1 MIAALRRDWALP
13 LAWITTAVFFVH
25 GADWIADPVTA
36 GAVAA
41 QFFVL
46 FAVILA
52 AAFALVRHAGHV
64 ADMLGEPLGT
74 LVLTLAMTGLEVLMI
89 SAVSASDAA
98 TPTMARDSMFAA
110 MMVLLNGMVGVAL
123 LTGGWYHRE
132 QGYNLQGA
140 RAFLAVILPMSL
152 IGLVLPD
159 LTRTTAAGTMSP
171 VQMWFVVVASIV
183 LYGIFLAIQNV
194 RHREFFVDA
203 EAGAGDDGGHGHST
217 DGRRSV
223 AFHSTLMVAYALPMV
238 LLAHDFADPMNHAI
252 DALGAPTALGGLLI
266 AILVLSPESLSA
278 TRAAAANQLQR
289 AVNVLLGSVLATISL
304 TIPSVLLIGWFTG
317 RTVVLGLDP
326 VDIFL
331 LLGSLA
337 LANLTFSGNRTHVL
351 HGAVHLLMF
360 AAYLALLFER

>member
-1 MIAALRRDWALP
+1 MIALLRLDWMLLVAWGVTLVF
-13 LAWITTAVFFVH
+13 LAAGKGWM
-25 GADWIADPVTA
+25 ADPVSGA
-36 GAVAA
+36 AVAL
-41 QFFVL
+41 QFGVL
-46 FAVILA
+46 FVVILA

-74 LVLTLAMTGLEVLMI
+74 LVLTLAITGLEVLMI
-89 SAVSASDAA
+89 SAVSASEAA

-110 MMVLLNGMVGVAL
+110 IMVLLNGMVGVSL
-123 LTGGWYHRE
+123 LIGGWRHGE

-140 RAFLAVILPMSL
+140 RAFLAVILPMAL

-171 VQMWFVVVASIV
+171 VQTWFVVCASVV

-194 RHREFFVDA
+194 RHREFFLDV
-203 EAGAGDDGGHGHST
+203 GDGGDAHGHST
-217 DGRRSV
+217 VGRRTV
-223 AFHSTLMVAYALPMV
+223 PFHAAMMLAYAVPMV
-238 LLAHDFADPMNHAI
+238 LLAHDFANPMNHAI
-252 DALGAPTALGGLLI
+252 EALGAPSALGGLLI

-278 TRAAAANQLQR
+278 SRAAAQNQLQR

-304 TIPSVLLIGWFTG
+304 TIPAVLLIGWFTG
-317 RTVVLGLDP
+317 RTVVLGLDQ
-326 VDIFL
+326 VDTFL
-331 LLGSLA
+331 LLVSLA

-351 HGAVHLLMF
+351 HGAVHLLLF